1 MEECCDICGSVGVP
15 DALVTC
21 SQCKA
26 SLQHMYCMR
35 ARFSEYPDDWC
46 CEECE
51 PSSKPTFSQ
60 PANCEPSSK
69 PTFSQP
75 ANCEPSS
82 KPTFSQLANCS
93 EVCKGAVRPSKIRKL
108 LNESKPGPFTWE
120 KKVATRKTE
129 YISINDVIKLRS
141 GAIDF
146 SSRSK
151 VRCQSSTSQPP
162 TREEKSCFSRK
173 NSAFD
178 VRWTSSPVDSRSTP
192 CVSPTQEVQRPIKSR
207 QPSQAL
213 AKIHIQKE
221 QPAEPISPQR
231 KVKSMMKKDAT
242 ASSPGLP

>member
-1 MEECCDICGSVGVP
+1 MEECCDICGSDGVL

-26 SLQHMYCMR
+26 SVQHMYCMR

-60 PANCEPSSK
+60 
-69 PTFSQP
+69 
-75 ANCEPSS
+75 
-82 KPTFSQLANCS
+82 LANCS
-93 EVCKGAVRPSKIRKL
+93 EVCKGAARPSKIRKL
-108 LNESKPGPFTWE
+108 LNESKRGPFNWG

-129 YISINDVIKLRS
+129 YISINDVIKLSS
-141 GAIDF
+141 GATDF

-151 VRCQSSTSQPP
+151 VTCQSSTSQPP

-178 VRWTSSPVDSRSTP
+178 VRWTSLPVDSRSNP

-213 AKIHIQKE
+213 GKIHIQKE
-221 QPAEPISPQR
+221 QPAKPILPQR